1 MKDRYSTAHSGATDV
16 FIPSSIQHN
25 TAALIRASLS
35 TASWNKHISALNCFH
50 EFESSKDLSC
60 TWPLSENVVC
70 DFVAYA
76 ILNRKLKSTTVKSY
90 LSSLAFYHKLRNWE
104 SSACSNFLVCSML
117 KGAKN
122 IELYTDITKQTRK
135 AMTYPLLKVLSHQI
149 AITSWPVIDKQ
160 ILWTLF
166 TVAFFGSFRF
176 GEIVSRAVHDFNE
189 QEDLLWSDVTFGQD
203 FVTFRIKITKNKTP
217 TGEFVD
223 LFLQEGC
230 KYCPVQA
237 IKKLKGMVSPV
248 NENTPVFKLSDGSY
262 LTTKRVND
270 ILFSL
275 FNPLLGDEAAL
286 ITGHSFRAA
295 LPSVLANC
303 PDIASQEEIR
313 LWGRWSSS
321 SYLLYT
327 RLKTRQ
333 KRLIFE
339 KIVSSLSYCS

>member
-1 MKDRYSTAHSGATDV
+1 LTC
-16 FIPSSIQHN
+16 
-25 TAALIRASLS
+25 L
-35 TASWNKHISALNCFH
+35 
-50 EFESSKDLSC
+50 
-60 TWPLSENVVC
+60 WPLSKNIIC
-70 DFVAYA
+70 DFVTYA

-90 LSSLAFYHKLRNWE
+90 FSSLNFYHELRNME
-104 SSACSNFLVCSML
+104 SSACSNFLVGTML

-122 IELYTDITKQTRK
+122 IELYTDIVKQTRK
-135 AMTYPLLKVLSHQI
+135 AMTYPLLKILSHQI
-149 AITSWPVIDKQ
+149 AIKSWPVIDEQ

-176 GEIVSRAVHDFNE
+176 GEIVSRSVYDFNE

-217 TGEFVD
+217 SGEFVD

-237 IKKLKGMVSPV
+237 MLKLKGMIGPVDLNSPV
-248 NENTPVFKLSDGSY
+248 FRLSNGSY
-262 LTTKRVND
+262 LTTKKVND
-270 ILFSL
+270 TLFSL
-275 FNPLLGDEAAL
+275 LHPMIGEEEAL

-295 LPSVLANC
+295 LLSVLANC
-303 PDIASQEEIR
+303 PDIPSQEEIR

-321 SYLLYT
+321 SYLLYK

-339 KIVSSLSYCS
+339 KIVSSLGNCS

>member
-1 MKDRYSTAHSGATDV
+1 
-16 FIPSSIQHN
+16 
-25 TAALIRASLS
+25 L
-35 TASWNKHISALNCFH
+35 SALHCFN
-50 EFESSKDLSC
+50 EFERSKNLTYS
-60 TWPLSENVVC
+60 WPLSENNVC
-70 DFVAYA
+70 DFVAYS
-76 ILNRKLKSTTVKSY
+76 IFERKLKSATVKSY
-90 LSSLAFYHKLRNWE
+90 LSSLAFYHKLRDLE
-104 SSACSNFLVCSML
+104 SSACSSFLASTML

-122 IELYTDITKQTRK
+122 IELYTDILKQTRK
-135 AMTYPLLKVLSHQI
+135 AMTYPLLKILSHQI
-149 AITSWPVIDKQ
+149 AVMSWPVIDKQ
-160 ILWTLF
+160 IFWTLF

-176 GEIVSRAVHDFNE
+176 GEIVSRSVYDFNE

-203 FVTFRIKITKNKTP
+203 FVTFRLKITKNKTP

-237 IKKLKGMVSPV
+237 MLKLKGMIGPV
-248 NENTPVFKLSDGSY
+248 DLNTPVFRLSNGSF
-262 LTTKRVND
+262 LTTKKVND
-270 ILFSL
+270 TLY
-275 FNPLLGDEAAL
+275 LLLHPMIGEEAAL

-303 PDIASQEEIR
+303 PDIAYQEEIR

-339 KIVSSLSYCS
+339 KIVSSLNYCS

>member
-1 MKDRYSTAHSGATDV
+1 
-16 FIPSSIQHN
+16 
-25 TAALIRASLS
+25 L
-35 TASWNKHISALNCFH
+35 SALNCFCAY
-50 EFESSKDLSC
+50 ESSKNLVYN
-60 TWPLSENVVC
+60 WPLSESVIC
-70 DFVAYA
+70 DFVAHA
-76 ILNRKLKSTTVKSY
+76 ILDRKLKNTTVKSY
-90 LSSLAFYHKLRNWE
+90 LASLAFYHKLRNMD
-104 SSACSNFLVCSML
+104 SSNCSNFLACTML

-122 IELYTDITKQTRK
+122 IELYTDILKQTRK
-135 AMTYPLLKVLSHQI
+135 VMTYPLLKILSHQI
-149 AITSWPVIDKQ
+149 AITAWSALDRQ

-176 GEIVSRAVHDFNE
+176 GEIVSKSAYEFNQ
-189 QEDLLWSDVTFGQD
+189 QEDLLWSDVTFGLD

-217 TGEFVD
+217 SGEFVD

-230 KYCPVQA
+230 RYCPVKA
-237 IKKLKGMVSPV
+237 MLKLKSMIGSIDLDM
-248 NENTPVFKLSDGSY
+248 PVFKLSNGSY

-275 FNPLLGDEAAL
+275 LNPLIVEEAAL

-295 LPSVLANC
+295 LPSVLASC

-339 KIVSSLSYCS
+339 KIISSLNLYG